1 MYPQLSRVRK
11 FWVTFMQKNRFGLW
25 RFGSLKESAF
35 SANAQSR
42 FASALFDGVLGAVNL
57 VRLTLRCPSISG
69 SNARGES
76 RALEGRPISLKCPSR
91 IQDGNEGVAGR
102 NWREKCFPNEGS
114 LICPPGKSMSFH
126 KKETEKNWVSG
137 QTCTAQPPQWR
148 DQASLWGCTNGEH
161 RRHHSRPQHLGALA
175 QPPRDSLWREW
186 LRLPENSI
194 TPPGPLPPEGHPP
207 PGSEA
212 AHCGGGGPRWTP
224 QSSRPSAPRRTEA
237 LLLSRRVS
245 ALLYRS
251 RGPRGGQPRG
261 PPHISHGRPLQRH
274 LAAVADTDAL

>member
-114 LICPPGKSMSFH
+114 LICPPGKLKIFH
-126 KKETEKNWVSG
+126 WMETDKNWVSV
-137 QTCTAQPPQWR
+137 QTCWCGWSSCA
-148 DQASLWGCTNGEH
+148 WGRQGKMGAWP
-161 RRHHSRPQHLGALA
+161 RSRHNFTEPV
-175 QPPRDSLWREW
+175 PD
-186 LRLPENSI
+186 
-194 TPPGPLPPEGHPP
+194 PP
-207 PGSEA
+207 PLTSKK
-212 AHCGGGGPRWTP
+212 
-224 QSSRPSAPRRTEA
+224 
-237 LLLSRRVS
+237 
-245 ALLYRS
+245 
-251 RGPRGGQPRG
+251 
-261 PPHISHGRPLQRH
+261 
-274 LAAVADTDAL
+274 